1 MADYWGRKWILV
13 VFTSF
18 GFVGSIII
26 SRAQSIATA
35 LVGFSI
41 MAISFGSQ
49 PLLLTVVSE
58 VLPRKHRPNAQASS
72 NSSGIFGGII
82 GLLMGGALVRHGDA
96 ENYRTYFYVLAAILA
111 AAAIGCALCYDPP
124 LREPQMS
131 MTTAEK
137 LRQLDWIGYALF
149 TPGLT
154 LFCMA
159 LVWSNNPYDWS
170 NSHVFATFVAS
181 IVLIVGFFVYEW
193 RFKTDGVLNHR
204 LFKNRNFPLSM
215 LLIFCE
221 GLAFWA
227 TNNYFSFEVSV
238 ITGVDLLIAALN
250 FAVGFAAAMAAAF
263 AIGLVASRW
272 QVVKIPMAVGFLLL
286 LSFNIGMATMT
297 PSTPHAAF
305 WGIVC
310 LAGLGLGTILP
321 LLIATAQMSTPP
333 ELIAI
338 TTGLLTAVRSVG
350 GSVGLAINTALFN
363 RALASNIPSKTAAAT
378 IPLGLPST
386 SLRPLIA
393 ALSSGNE
400 TALAHVPGLTPDII
414 KAAASAFKSAYAV
427 GFRHA
432 WIAASCFTAVGVL
445 GKSLPMR
452 QKLAKR

>member
-1 MADYWGRKWILV
+1 
-13 VFTSF
+13 
-18 GFVGSIII
+18 
-26 SRAQSIATA
+26 
-35 LVGFSI
+35 
-41 MAISFGSQ
+41 
-49 PLLLTVVSE
+49 
-58 VLPRKHRPNAQASS
+58 
-72 NSSGIFGGII
+72 
-82 GLLMGGALVRHGDA
+82 MGGALVRHGDA

-310 LAGLGLGTILP
+310 LAGLGARYHLTIVDSHCPDEHPARVDCHHYGTSDCSSLRWWLRGSGHQYRPFQQGAREQHSIQDRRGNNS
-321 LLIATAQMSTPP
+321 A
-333 ELIAI
+333 
-338 TTGLLTAVRSVG
+338 GTAVDVAETSHRRSVFG
-350 GSVGLAINTALFN
+350 
-363 RALASNIPSKTAAAT
+363 
-378 IPLGLPST
+378 
-386 SLRPLIA
+386 
-393 ALSSGNE
+393 E
-400 TALAHVPGLTPDII
+400 
-414 KAAASAFKSAYAV
+414 
-427 GFRHA
+427 
-432 WIAASCFTAVGVL
+432 
-445 GKSLPMR
+445 
-452 QKLAKR
+452 